1 MTYRNINQFKVSSKY
16 VKIKS
21 MIKTQK
27 KDNHI
32 NEIAFFV
39 LI

>member
-27 KDNHI
+27 KRQSYK
-32 NEIAFFV
+32 
-39 LI
+39 